1 MASGNKNLDDNT
13 GALELTQMNEM
24 DAKINVNNSE
34 KKEEKG
40 NDEEFERALDSER
53 IDDFKVDS
61 TREKSKS
68 IK

>member
-1 MASGNKNLDDNT
+1 
-13 GALELTQMNEM
+13 MNEM
-24 DAKINVNNSE
+24 DAKLNVNNSE

>member
-24 DAKINVNNSE
+24 DAKLNVNNSE